1 MSYEEYTRLFE
12 LNKLIKKLD
21 DTKYENCHEL
31 TLDFSRLVNETH
43 KETLKNICCNLELGY
58 TYLTARGGKT
68 LTDLCKYLN
77 LWLNKKKRTHVNSGI
92 TEGEWQTVENLWITL
107 MQRQTTDHKCERKPE
122 EKSISE
128 YSKRLDLMSYCIN
141 RDYFKRLC
149 QSPVGS
155 DDYKAQKCKGF
166 SDYTHDNYKKLIKDV
181 KCIDKKSDNND
192 YKYYISDDCTLYDIP
207 RTFPKCE
214 AHSPT
219 FVEND
224 NSKTNIMCETTE
236 QVESGGTESSENLAE
251 HTERNGAL
259 DNHPDIPDDPAKRPE
274 TPRGPVKLPEAT
286 GASEDL
292 TELYLPSPT
301 NVNSIDNGTSKSIY
315 YAGLS
320 ALGVFFTSMVLY
332 KYTPLGSF
340 IRSLVSKKEKLRQT
354 TNKHLAQQWLQRT
367 SEYMDPNSENAH
379 YNFPYHNIQNE
390 FPHNR

>member
-1 MSYEEYTRLFE
+1 MSYEKYTILFE

-141 RDYFKRLC
+141 RDYFKSLFK
-149 QSPVGS
+149 SSSGS
-155 DDYKAQKCKGF
+155 EYFLSQRCKGF
-166 SDYTHDNYKKLIKDV
+166 SDYTSKYYDELVSGID
-181 KCIDKKSDNND
+181 CIDKKSDIED
-192 YKYYISDDCTLYDIP
+192 YKYHISGDCTLYDIP
-207 RTFPKCE
+207 KTFPKCDE
-214 AHSPT
+214 T
-219 FVEND
+219 TQTIVDVD
-224 NSKTNIMCETTE
+224 NSKTNIICKTTTK
-236 QVESGGTESSENLAE
+236 VERVGTESSGSLAKPAE
-251 HTERNGAL
+251 TDNDLGKQL
-259 DNHPDIPDDPAKRPE
+259 DSSGDVAKHPE
-274 TPRGPVKLPEAT
+274 TPDGSLKLPEADDHY
-286 GASEDL
+286 AKHRELDL
-292 TELYLPSPT
+292 QLSSKDANLT
-301 NVNSIDNGTSKSIY
+301 DNGPSKPIY

-320 ALGVFFTSMVLY
+320 ASGVFFTSMVLY
-332 KYTPLGSF
+332 KYTALGPL

-354 TNKHLAQQWLQRT
+354 TNKHLAQQWLQTT
-367 SEYMDPNSENAH
+367 SEYMDSNSENAH
-379 YNFPYHNIQNE
+379 YNFPYQSMQN
-390 FPHNR
+390 